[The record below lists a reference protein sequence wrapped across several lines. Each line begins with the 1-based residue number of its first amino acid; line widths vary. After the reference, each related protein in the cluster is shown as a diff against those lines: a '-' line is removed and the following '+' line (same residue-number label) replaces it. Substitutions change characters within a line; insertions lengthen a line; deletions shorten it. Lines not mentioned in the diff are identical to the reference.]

1 MKLEIENLSVALEG
15 RDILRDV
22 SLRMEEGEFLSL
34 LGPSGC
40 GKTTLLKTVAG
51 IIAPRSGGI
60 RLDGEDLTGLPPH
73 KRGVVILFQD
83 IRLFPHMTA
92 AENVSFPLRMQGMG
106 RRERLEQ
113 AEELLSRV
121 RLPGWGPRR
130 VESFSGGERQR
141 VALARALAA
150 KPRLLL
156 LDEPFS
162 ALDENLRED
171 MRALVLSL
179 HREFHMT
186 TVLVT
191 HDREEALSMSGR
203 VALLFDGAVEQCG
216 TPREVYLHPATRR
229 AADYF
234 GGCTCLDGEVRGG
247 LFHCSLVTL
256 PASLPEGRYTL
267 CLREQMWRPAGN
279 GPYALTVKEVRFRG
293 PETMVALAAE
303 DGTLFQKRFPGP
315 ASFQAGDVL
324 RFHLDMGDP
333 VLFPREEGL

>member
-1 MKLEIENLSVALEG
+1 M
-15 RDILRDV
+15 
-22 SLRMEEGEFLSL
+22 
-34 LGPSGC
+34 
-40 GKTTLLKTVAG
+40 
-51 IIAPRSGGI
+51 
-60 RLDGEDLTGLPPH
+60 
-73 KRGVVILFQD
+73 
-83 IRLFPHMTA
+83 
-92 AENVSFPLRMQGMG
+92 
-106 RRERLEQ
+106 
-113 AEELLSRV
+113 
-121 RLPGWGPRR
+121 
-130 VESFSGGERQR
+130 
-141 VALARALAA
+141 ALARALAA

-191 HDREEALSMSGR
+191 HDRGEALSMSGR

-234 GGCTCLDGEVRGG
+234 GGCIYLDGEVRGG
-247 LFHCSLVTL
+247 VFHCGLVTL
-256 PASLPEGRYTL
+256 PASQPEGRYTL

-303 DGTLFQKRFPGP
+303 DGTLFHKRFPGP
-315 ASFQAGDVL
+315 APFQAGDVL
-324 RFHLDMGDP
+324 RFHLDVGDP

>member
-15 RDILRDV
+15 RDILRGV

-92 AENVSFPLRMQGMG
+92 AENVSFPLRMQGVG

-121 RLPGWGPRR
+121 HLPGWGPRR

-150 KPRLLL
+150 KPR
-156 LDEPFS
+156 PS
-162 ALDENLRED
+162 PPWTRTCGRTCALWCC
-171 MRALVLSL
+171 
-179 HREFHMT
+179 H
-186 TVLVT
+186 
-191 HDREEALSMSGR
+191 
-203 VALLFDGAVEQCG
+203 
-216 TPREVYLHPATRR
+216 
-229 AADYF
+229 
-234 GGCTCLDGEVRGG
+234 CTG
-247 LFHCSLVTL
+247 S
-256 PASLPEGRYTL
+256 SI
-267 CLREQMWRPAGN
+267 
-279 GPYALTVKEVRFRG
+279 
-293 PETMVALAAE
+293 
-303 DGTLFQKRFPGP
+303 
-315 ASFQAGDVL
+315 
-324 RFHLDMGDP
+324 
-333 VLFPREEGL
+333 

>member
-1 MKLEIENLSVALEG
+1 MKLEIEHLSVALEG
-15 RDILRDV
+15 RDILQNL
-22 SLRMEEGEFLSL
+22 SLQAEAGELLAL

-40 GKTTLLKTVAG
+40 GKTTLLKAVAG
-51 IIAPRSGGI
+51 ILAPQHGRI
-60 RLDGEDLTGLPPH
+60 RLGGEDITHLPPH
-73 KRGVVILFQD
+73 RRGVVILFQD

-92 AENVSFPLRMQGMG
+92 AENVAFPLRMRGVG
-106 RRERLEQ
+106 RRARLEQ
-113 AEELLSRV
+113 AAKLLDRV
-121 RLPGWGPRR
+121 RLPGYGARR
-130 VESFSGGERQR
+130 VGSLSGGERQR

-150 KPRLLL
+150 EPRLLL

-191 HDREEALSMSGR
+191 HDRGEALSMSGR

-216 TPREVYLHPATRR
+216 TPREVYLRPATRR

>member
-1 MKLEIENLSVALEG
+1 MRLEIEGLSVALEG
-15 RDILRDV
+15 RDILRGV
-22 SLRMEEGEFLSL
+22 SLQAEEGAFLSL

-51 IIAPRSGGI
+51 ILAPQGGSI
-60 RLDGEDLTGLPPH
+60 RLGGEDITGLPPH
-73 KRGVVILFQD
+73 RRGVVILFQD

-92 AENVSFPLRMQGMG
+92 AENVAFPLRMRGVG
-106 RRERLEQ
+106 RRARLEQ
-113 AEELLSRV
+113 AAKLLERV
-121 RLPGWGPRR
+121 RLSGYGPRQ
-130 VESFSGGERQR
+130 VGSLSGGERQR

-150 KPRLLL
+150 RPRLLL

-191 HDREEALSMSGR
+191 HDRGEALSMSGR

-234 GGCTCLDGEVRGG
+234 GGCIYLDGEVRGG
-247 LFHCSLVTL
+247 VFHCGLVTL
-256 PASLPEGRYTL
+256 PASQPEGRYTL

-303 DGTLFQKRFPGP
+303 DGTLFHKRFPGP
-315 ASFQAGDVL
+315 APFQAGDVL
-324 RFHLDMGDP
+324 RFHLDVGDP

>member
-1 MKLEIENLSVALEG
+1 MKLEIKNLSVALEG

-22 SLRMEEGEFLSL
+22 SLRVEEGELLSL

-51 IIAPRSGGI
+51 ILAPRCGAV
-60 RLDGEDLTGLPPH
+60 RLDGEDITALPPH

-92 AENVSFPLRMQGMG
+92 AENVAFPLRMGGVG
-106 RRERLEQ
+106 RKERQ
-113 AEELLSRV
+113 VRAEELLSRV
-121 RLPGWGPRR
+121 RLPGYGPRR
-130 VESFSGGERQR
+130 VESLSGGERQR

-150 KPRLLL
+150 RPRLLL

-191 HDREEALSMSGR
+191 HDRGEALGMSGR
-203 VALLFDGAVEQCG
+203 VALLFDGTIEQCAA
-216 TPREVYLHPATRR
+216 PEEVYLRPATRR

-234 GGCTCLDGEVRGG
+234 GGCTYLDGEVEGG
-247 LFHCSLVTL
+247 VFRCGLVTL
-256 PASLPEGRYTL
+256 SVSQPDGRWSL
-267 CLREQMWRPAGN
+267 CLREHMWRPATD
-279 GPYALTVKEVRFRG
+279 GPFALTVREVRFRG
-293 PETMVALAAE
+293 PETAVTLAAA
-303 DGTLFQKRFPGP
+303 DGTLFQRRFPGTVP
-315 ASFQAGDVL
+315 FQAGDVL
-324 RFHLDMGDP
+324 RFHLDVGEP
-333 VLFPREEGL
+333 VLFPREEES